1 MLTSRRRWESNKIL
15 CLRWES
21 IIGLF
26 EVGEEELS
34 QWRES
39 HRESMKRERGRGG
52 GEGAESHEE
61 VGLTRK
67 SGNFTC

>member
-1 MLTSRRRWESNKIL
+1 M
-15 CLRWES
+15 
-21 IIGLF
+21 
-26 EVGEEELS
+26 GEEELS

-61 VGLTRK
+61 VGTGIDQEIGLK
-67 SGNFTC
+67 MPQNS

>member
-1 MLTSRRRWESNKIL
+1 MF
-15 CLRWES
+15 ES

-61 VGLTRK
+61 VGTGIDQEIGLK
-67 SGNFTC
+67 MPQNS